1 MFSYDMQAN
10 YSQCNGNQK
19 ENILQKEQQFEIPQ
33 IQEKLDQII
42 IQERKNSKIARKYPK
57 KRIPKLHVRLDQ
69 LNIRS
74 EHILNL
80 EKLRKI
86 SRYKKEKWFKEGV
99 VKGFPERKLQD
110 LQKLS

>member
-42 IQERKNSKIARKYPK
+42 IQGKRKNSKIARKYPK
-57 KRIPKLHVRLDQ
+57 RRIPKLYVRLDQ
-69 LNIRS
+69 LSIRS

-80 EKLRKI
+80 QKLRKN
-86 SRYKKEKWFKEGV
+86 
-99 VKGFPERKLQD
+99 Q
-110 LQKLS
+110 